1 MSSFERRCIGNVHPK
16 QHVHEPGG
24 RCTDASV
31 CVRHGR
37 GRKGGLRPRGKDCL
51 HGIRAGSAPHP
62 ALQLFTPTATHPR
75 HRRMQ
80 GFLNAVSYA
89 NPSAPHLLKD
99 HTLGFGRSLTDAS
112 ICGGLLAVSMPAAV
126 KTDPGPR
133 LCLSPFP
140 RPPGHFRDA
149 ARRAL
154 QALSCSS
161 RRPLWPCLPS

>member
-1 MSSFERRCIGNVHPK
+1 MRSVMALSLAAVVHGHAHPTGLSLVSRFYAPYGDGESFAFGMGAGEKAAFDPV
-16 QHVHEPGG
+16 
-24 RCTDASV
+24 
-31 CVRHGR
+31 
-37 GRKGGLRPRGKDCL
+37 GKDCL

-99 HTLGFGRSLTDAS
+99 HALGFGRSLTDAS
-112 ICGGLLAVSMPAAV
+112 ICGGILAVAMPAAV

-133 LCLSPFP
+133 LSL
-140 RPPGHFRDA
+140 
-149 ARRAL
+149 
-154 QALSCSS
+154 
-161 RRPLWPCLPS
+161 PLP

>member
-1 MSSFERRCIGNVHPK
+1 MI
-16 QHVHEPGG
+16 
-24 RCTDASV
+24 V
-31 CVRHGR
+31 C
-37 GRKGGLRPRGKDCL
+37 
-51 HGIRAGSAPHP
+51 S
-62 ALQLFTPTATHPR
+62 
-75 HRRMQ
+75 MQ

-99 HTLGFGRSLTDAS
+99 HALGFGRSLTDAS
-112 ICGGLLAVSMPAAV
+112 ICGGILAVAMPAAV

-133 LCLSPFP
+133 FCLSPFP

-161 RRPLWPCLPS
+161 RRPL